1 MAMGLHWIVRAGVI
15 VLTLLSS
22 GPAWTA
28 DAFVRFF
35 ALQRVGQ
42 EITLTGRFQR
52 FNYKRQFFE
61 RNDKTGEVRYF
72 DYFGMTLTP
81 TRILGSGA
89 FSQEANKLDSVLF
102 LYPDE
107 ELVKDLPEQ
116 GEDLWFTGTLIGYQY
131 GISGITNSVFSGGAP
146 YILLQRVSPQ
156 PPPEAPPSSSQSPTL
171 KK

>member
-1 MAMGLHWIVRAGVI
+1 MRAHWLVCAGVT

-22 GPAWTA
+22 RPAWTA
-28 DAFVRFF
+28 DAFIRFF
-35 ALQRVGQ
+35 ALQKVGQ
-42 EITLTGRFQR
+42 EVSLTGHFSR

-81 TRILGSGA
+81 TRIVGSGA
-89 FSQEANKLDSVLF
+89 FSQEANKQDSVLF

-107 ELVKDLPEQ
+107 GLVKDVPEE

-146 YILLQRVSPQ
+146 YILLQRISHQ
-156 PPPEAPPSSSQSPTL
+156 PPETPPPSGQSPAP
-171 KK
+171 KE